1 MNKNIVLQVLDEVM
15 YSIANRNTSK
25 LATKYGPAVISQVCE
40 DNTMSGL
47 KRKYHLNQLEM
58 VNISVPSSKKVC
70 HFSVCIQLNMSKNHI
85 MHYCMYNKGFAV
97 YRKAFS
103 N

>member
-1 MNKNIVLQVLDEVM
+1 MLQVLDEVM

-58 VNISVPSSKKVC
+58 VNISVPSCKRYVILISAG
-70 HFSVCIQLNMSKNHI
+70 SICIQLNMSKNHI